1 MSKKNELEKALIEI
15 GSEFQENELSDV
27 SVQQIVDKINLSRVE
42 RQELQNFMTIE
53 MPLGKVYPK
62 DKILEE
68 FLKGNDV
75 FELVK
80 IFPDVPVGALV
91 YFKIKYRWPELRQRF
106 IDDLQYS
113 TKIKALQA
121 KHNTISFLSTMV
133 NTFII
138 KNQKGLMKYAMSG
151 GQDDSDLPARFKI
164 NDFNKLAQYM
174 RVIQMAGDI
183 NSETKQPEEQE
194 QAPVVHIQTENVTVR
209 NPDVETAATK
219 ASEYLKSLY
228 AKGKEEEKK

>member
-1 MSKKNELEKALIEI
+1 MKKNELEKALIEI
-15 GSEFQENELSDV
+15 GSEFQEDELSDI
-27 SVQQIVDKINLSRVE
+27 SVKQIVDKINLSRVE

-62 DKILEE
+62 DKLLEE

-75 FELVK
+75 FELAK
-80 IFPDVPVGALV
+80 TFPDVPVGAIV

-106 IDDLQYS
+106 IEDLQYS

-183 NSETKQPEEQE
+183 NSDVKQPEDIE
-194 QAPVVHIQTENVTVR
+194 QAPVVHIQTENVTVK
-209 NPDVETAATK
+209 NPDVEAAATK
-219 ASEYLKSLY
+219 ASEYLKTLY
-228 AKGKEEEKK
+228 HKGKEEEKK